1 MKRLV
6 LSLSDQQLLTGL
18 AMLIAGFWTHCSIS
32 VYHFSLVNDLAWF
45 SATVHFIT
53 LCTLQG
59 HILARPILRDWRVA
73 LIIAMALLLFASTV
87 MEGHHQ
93 WNDSGP
99 YNAQCLFD
107 DFLGNVGGSPRYWM
121 SVNIIQICIYYPLA
135 IIPLYE
141 RPTALLSLWF
151 ETKPRAAQG
160 QAIESLKEKI
170 SHTTSPISFQCSM
183 KRFGYTL
190 VIGSIGMISSIYFAL
205 LALLTSRTC
214 MLALGISWFVISLW
228 TIKGDR
234 NVPPSE
240 MNGSENSMSFGQIV
254 PILLLSSIVLVFIE
268 AYESM

>member
-1 MKRLV
+1 MKKLV

-32 VYHFSLVNDLAWF
+32 VYHFALVNDLAWF
-45 SATVHFIT
+45 SATVRFMT
-53 LCTLQG
+53 LCTLQDY
-59 HILARPILRDWRVA
+59 ILARPILRDWRVA

-93 WNDSGP
+93 WDDSGP
-99 YNAQCLFD
+99 YNAQCLFNN
-107 DFLGNVGGSPRYWM
+107 FLGNVGGSPRYWM
-121 SVNIIQICIYYPLA
+121 SVNILQICIYYPLA

-170 SHTTSPISFQCSM
+170 SHTSPPISLQYRM

-190 VIGSIGMISSIYFAL
+190 LIISIGMISWTYFAL
-205 LALLTSRTC
+205 MALLSSRTC

-228 TIKGDR
+228 IIKGDR

-254 PILLLSSIVLVFIE
+254 PILLLSSIVLVFVE
-268 AYESM
+268 AYESK